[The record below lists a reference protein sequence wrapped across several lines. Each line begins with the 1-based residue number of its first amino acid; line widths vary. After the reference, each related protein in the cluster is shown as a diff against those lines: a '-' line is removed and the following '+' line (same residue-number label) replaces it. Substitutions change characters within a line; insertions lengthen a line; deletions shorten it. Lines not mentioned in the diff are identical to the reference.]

1 MAELKLSGKDW
12 RTVLTLVVAGLGI
25 SYFIV
30 QALSLGGVWLTSFF
44 DNQQDLNQ
52 TISLGLLIWSSILA
66 GLLLLPVFLLSLY
79 RLRGKDV
86 PEWLDTSRTVY
97 QKAARWLILVWPVF
111 VLLGWVVA
119 GRPMMAS
126 FLLGPINLMVA
137 GIPILWIYNGSRYQ
151 LEGGPQ
157 IRQWRI
163 FGFSLTI
170 LPLIIIIVELIALLI
185 FGGILA
191 LWFSYRTSMDPALE
205 IQLTAL
211 IDQLRQGGQDMETIL
226 ELLRP
231 YLLQPVIIFWALA
244 IFGGIVPIIEEAL
257 KPLALWGLAGQEI
270 SPQEGFVG
278 GLLCGAGFA
287 LTENILYFTTAIV
300 AEDWLFMAIGR
311 AGTGVLHML
320 ASGMVGWGLAKAWR
334 DKKWFFQALLTLGAF
349 IFHGLWNALA
359 LATSIGSIYLAGT
372 TTTVWQDLL
381 LNLPVLLL
389 LVVSA
394 FVMFQIN
401 RHFRTHSG
409 AVSDEVNSHAVE
421 DRIEE
426 DS

>member
-1 MAELKLSGKDW
+1 MTELKLSGKNW
-12 RTVLTLVVAGLGI
+12 RTVLSLMIAGLGI
-25 SYFIV
+25 SYFII
-30 QALSLGGVWLTSFF
+30 QALSLGGVWLTSFI
-44 DNQQDLNQ
+44 DNQENFSE
-52 TISLGLLIWSSILA
+52 TISFGLLIWSSILA

-79 RLRGKDV
+79 RLRGEDA
-86 PEWLDTSRTVY
+86 PEWLDTSRPVY

-111 VLLGWVVA
+111 VFLGWLVA
-119 GRPMMAS
+119 GRPMIAS
-126 FLLGPINLMVA
+126 FLLGPINLLVA
-137 GIPILWIYNGSRYQ
+137 GIPILWIFNGSRYK

-163 FGFSLTI
+163 FGLSLT
-170 LPLIIIIVELIALLI
+170 LMPLIIIIVELVALLI
-185 FGGILA
+185 FGGMAA
-191 LWFSYRTSMDPALE
+191 LWFRYRTSVDPTLE
-205 IQLTAL
+205 RELMAL
-211 IDQLRQGGQDMETIL
+211 IDQIRQSGQDLETIL

-231 YLLQPVIIFWALA
+231 YLLQPTVIFWALA

-257 KPLALWGLAGQEI
+257 KPLALWGLAGKKI
-270 SPQEGFVG
+270 SSEEGFVG

-287 LTENILYFTTAIV
+287 LMENILYFTTAIV

-320 ASGMVGWGLAKAWR
+320 ASGMVGWGLARAWR
-334 DKKWFFQALLTLGAF
+334 EKKWFFQALLTLGAF

-372 TTTVWQDLL
+372 TTTAWQDLL

-394 FVMFQIN
+394 VVMFQIN
-401 RHFRTHSG
+401 RHFRTHSA
-409 AVSDEVNSHAVE
+409 AVSDAVKNLAAEDQVEEVS
-421 DRIEE
+421 
-426 DS
+426 

>member
-1 MAELKLSGKDW
+1 MTQIKVSGKNW
-12 RTVLTLVVAGLGI
+12 RTVLSLVVAGLGI
-25 SYFIV
+25 SYFFI
-30 QALSLGGVWLTSFF
+30 QALTLGGVWLTSFF
-44 DNQQDLNQ
+44 DSQENFSQA
-52 TISLGLLIWSSILA
+52 ISYGLLIWSSILA

-79 RLRGKDV
+79 RLRDRDV
-86 PEWLDTSRTVY
+86 PDWLNTSRPIY
-97 QKAARWLILVWPVF
+97 QKMARWLILVWPIFVF
-111 VLLGWVVA
+111 LGWLVA
-119 GRPMMAS
+119 GRPMIAA
-126 FLLGPINLMVA
+126 FLLGPINLLVA
-137 GIPILWIYNGSRYQ
+137 GIPILWVYNGSRYQ
-151 LEGGPQ
+151 LEGGPP

-163 FGFSLTI
+163 FGFSLT
-170 LPLIIIIVELIALLI
+170 LMPLIVIVVELIALAI
-185 FGGILA
+185 FGGIAA
-191 LWFSYRTSMDPALE
+191 LWFSYRTSVDPVLE
-205 IQLTAL
+205 RELMAL
-211 IDQLRQGGQDMETIL
+211 IDQVRQSGQDLETIL

-231 YLLQPVIIFWALA
+231 YILQPTVIFWALA
-244 IFGGIVPIIEEAL
+244 IFGGIVPIIEETL
-257 KPLALWGLAGQEI
+257 KPLALWGLAGREI

-278 GLLCGAGFA
+278 GLLSGAGFA
-287 LTENILYFTTAIV
+287 LMENILYFTTAIV

-320 ASGMVGWGLAKAWR
+320 ASGMVGWGLASAWR

-394 FVMFQIN
+394 LVMFQIN
-401 RHFRTHSG
+401 RHFRTRTALISEAEMDPG
-409 AVSDEVNSHAVE
+409 IE
-421 DRIEE
+421 DDTGE